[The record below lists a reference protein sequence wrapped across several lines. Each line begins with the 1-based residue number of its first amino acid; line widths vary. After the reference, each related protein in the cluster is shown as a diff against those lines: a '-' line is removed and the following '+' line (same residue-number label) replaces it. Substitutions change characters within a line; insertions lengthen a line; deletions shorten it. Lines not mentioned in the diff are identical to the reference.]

1 MTRPGSILWFERLL
15 VLALAIDLA
24 VNLASWGTIS
34 NRLTAQGLSPSPL
47 LIGLIAL
54 ASPLFG
60 GTLLY
65 FVARRRSRLARWVI
79 TILVALGTL
88 AFGVVI
94 FNGSAAQWTLVFAL
108 TVVAE
113 LIKLLAVTRLFT
125 AEAKA
130 WFAAP
135 RPSA

>member
-1 MTRPGSILWFERLL
+1 MTRPVSILWFERLL
-15 VLALAIDLA
+15 ILALAMDLA

-34 NRLTAQGLSPSPL
+34 SRLAAQGLSPSPL

-60 GTLLY
+60 GMLLY
-65 FVARRRSRLARWVI
+65 FVARRRSRFARWLV
-79 TILVALGTL
+79 TILVTLGTL

-94 FNGSAAQWTLVFAL
+94 FNGSAAQWTPAFAM
-108 TVVAE
+108 TVAAE